1 MKLGKRKIDMKSKKV
16 DKIIQKNGLTKKEL
30 LLLKPFL
37 KEPVREFTLT
47 EIKEISKNTSHHYVF
62 EALKKFTQM
71 QILTEKRK
79 GNTNIYLL
87 NPENKQNLHYL
98 AFVESLIKEKK
109 GDIPYNNILKI
120 TEKLK
125 SPFYILLIGGS
136 YAEGKQ
142 KPASDLDLA
151 VIIPN
156 SETKKPYEIA
166 LKEGELMIPEVHGYV
181 FTQEEFYLMLVNKEF
196 NYGKELVRKHI
207 IFYGAEIYYKLLME
221 AMKHGFQG

>member
-1 MKLGKRKIDMKSKKV
+1 MKS
-16 DKIIQKNGLTKKEL
+16 QKMDRTIHKSGLIKREL

-71 QILTEKRK
+71 QIITEKRK

-98 AFVESLIKEKK
+98 AFVESLIKEKRN
-109 GDIPYNNILKI
+109 DIPYTNVLKI

-125 SPFYILLIGGS
+125 SPFYTLLIGGS

-142 KPASDLDLA
+142 KPSSDLDIA
-151 VIIPN
+151 IIIPDTEN
-156 SETKKPYEIA
+156 KKSYEIA

-181 FTQEEFYLMLVNKEF
+181 FTQEEFYLMLVNEEF

-207 IFYGAEIYYKLLME
+207 IFYGAEIYYKILME
-221 AMKHGFQG
+221 AIKHGFKG

>member
-1 MKLGKRKIDMKSKKV
+1 MKSKEMDITIHKS
-16 DKIIQKNGLTKKEL
+16 GLIKREL

-37 KEPVREFTLT
+37 KGPMREFTLT
-47 EIKEISKNTSHHYVF
+47 EIKEMSKNTSHHYVF

-98 AFVESLIKEKK
+98 AFVDYLIKEKRT
-109 GDIPYNNILKI
+109 DIPYNNILKI

-125 SPFYILLIGGS
+125 NPFYALLIGGS

-142 KPASDLDLA
+142 KPASDLDVA
-151 VIIPN
+151 IIIPN
-156 SETKKPYEIA
+156 SETKKSYEIA
-166 LKEGELMIPEVHGYV
+166 IKEGELMIPEVHGYV
-181 FTQEEFYLMLVNKEF
+181 FTQEEFYLMLTNEEF

-207 IFYGAEIYYKLLME
+207 IFYGAEIYYKIQMK
-221 AMKHGFQG
+221 AMKYGFKG